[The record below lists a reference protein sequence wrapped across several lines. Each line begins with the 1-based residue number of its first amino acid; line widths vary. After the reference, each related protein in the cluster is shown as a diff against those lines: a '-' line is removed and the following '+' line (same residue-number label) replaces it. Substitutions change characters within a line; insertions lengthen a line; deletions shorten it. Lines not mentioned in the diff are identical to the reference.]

1 MMTAA
6 ERERTLKYVLKI
18 RVRSYKFAE
27 NNAGK
32 KHFKDAYLLFSNRP
46 YTFPSF
52 AAFPLI

>member
-1 MMTAA
+1 MTAA

-27 NNAGK
+27 NNVGK